1 MTGNTMLT
9 EFDQRRLFDICQ
21 AVKQLSEGGNLISVF
36 GERLVDYTKRSE
48 PYVYWHYYVIR
59 NGNGQKEIFQLSNYD
74 IARLKGESLLFGNS
88 YSGIHQ
94 YVIFDFDM
102 DKVDE
107 YMSHY
112 H

>member
-21 AVKQLSEGGNLISVF
+21 AVKQLSEDGSLISVF
-36 GERLVDYTKRSE
+36 GERLVNHVNK
-48 PYVYWHYYVIR
+48 
-59 NGNGQKEIFQLSNYD
+59 N
-74 IARLKGESLLFGNS
+74 ES
-88 YSGIHQ
+88 YAYQ

-102 DKVDE
+102 DKVNE
-107 YMSHY
+107 YLSCY

>member
-1 MTGNTMLT
+1 MLS

-21 AVKQLSEGGNLISVF
+21 AVKQLSEDGSLISVF
-36 GERLVDYTKRSE
+36 GERLVNHVNQNESYA
-48 PYVYWHYYVIR
+48 YWRYYVIR
-59 NGNGQKEIFQLSNYD
+59 NGNGQKEIFSLSNFAV
-74 IARLKGESLLFGNS
+74 ILLKKESLLLGNS

-102 DKVDE
+102 DKVNE
-107 YMSHY
+107 YLSRY